1 MYMNAESSANKIKR
15 MKFLRKI
22 HIRDKEMFFFLISL
36 YEHLNIVIIHRI
48 KCRQIKEKNNKNN
61 TIIRAI
67 VVVVVAAV
75 VVVVVVVIFIN
86 VLLSE
91 TASIFNMEHLM
102 TAFMPPA
109 YLLGHPTATAA
120 LSSTSAS
127 TSPATSPNVSHCST
141 ALSKPKRWGSPPINM
156 GGQFIN
162 PATGKKRVQCSICLK
177 TFCDKGALKIHF
189 SAVHLREM
197 HKCTVEGCNMVFSSR
212 RSRNRHSANPN
223 PKLHSP
229 HIRRKISPH
238 DGRTAQQFPV
248 FPLPPAALMT
258 GATTMPAF
266 PGLIPSNAAGF
277 VPAPHPAAMF
287 SEFATTTPSFQH
299 MLSSNPERLIV
310 PNRQSTMTTHSSGTS
325 NASDNDDDESYI
337 LDVQGSNTSQSGS
350 HSDMDDYCRDIIEEE
365 QTDEHISVSVEEGER
380 EEEEEEDDEEEERDE
395 LEDTKTLVQQPQ
407 SDDSNEPLDFS
418 LNKRSAELTAA
429 PLNEKLPLK
438 PVHSFSMD
446 SLLGKRK
453 IDSCEKEMSCG
464 TISPV
469 TIKMENDIDE
479 YENSTMR
486 HNCLDLSMTQQHIKK
501 SQLDFIT
508 GHHSPL
514 SPEQHHF
521 RLLQSQMFAAAAAA
535 AACQNENNKNSVTP
549 SATPMWNLL
558 SEVYRSMLM
567 KNNNK
572 ANNNHKNNNNNNNNN
587 NNSNSNNNNLKSQQ
601 QYNEISTN
609 AISV

>member
-1 MYMNAESSANKIKR
+1 MGA
-15 MKFLRKI
+15 
-22 HIRDKEMFFFLISL
+22 ISL
-36 YEHLNIVIIHRI
+36 QYLLLEYIL
-48 KCRQIKEKNNKNN
+48 RQSE
-61 TIIRAI
+61 
-67 VVVVVAAV
+67 
-75 VVVVVVVIFIN
+75 IFIN
-86 VLLSE
+86 VLLSK
-91 TASIFNMEHLM
+91 TASIFSMEHLM

-127 TSPATSPNVSHCST
+127 TSPATSPNVSHCSV

-258 GATTMPAF
+258 GATSMPAF
-266 PGLIPSNAAGF
+266 PGLMPSNGAGF
-277 VPAPHPAAMF
+277 VPGPHPAAMF
-287 SEFATTTPSFQH
+287 GEFATTSPGFQH
-299 MLSSNPERLIV
+299 MLNTNPERLITA
-310 PNRQSTMTTHSSGTS
+310 NRQSTTMTTHSSGAS

-350 HSDMDDYCRDIIEEE
+350 HSDMDDYCREIIEEE
-365 QTDEHISVSVEEGER
+365 QIEEHISVSVKEEEQ
-380 EEEEEEDDEEEERDE
+380 EEEEEEAAVDD
-395 LEDTKTLVQQPQ
+395 LEDTKTLVQQIQ

-418 LNKRSAELTAA
+418 LNKRSTDLTKVA

-438 PVHSFSMD
+438 PAHSFSMD

-453 IDSCEKEMSCG
+453 LDSCETEMSCG
-464 TISPV
+464 PISPV

-479 YENSTMR
+479 YESSTVR
-486 HNCLDLSMTQQHIKK
+486 NNCLDLSMTQPHSKK
-501 SQLDFIT
+501 SQLEIIT
-508 GHHSPL
+508 EHHHHPSL
-514 SPEQHHF
+514 SPEEHHF

-535 AACQNENNKNSVTP
+535 AAAQNGNIENSVSP
-549 SATPMWNLL
+549 NATPMWSLL
-558 SEVYRSMLM
+558 SEMYRSMLI
-567 KNNNK
+567 KNSNK
-572 ANNNHKNNNNNNNNN
+572 A
-587 NNSNSNNNNLKSQQ
+587 SNNNIKSQQ
-601 QYNEISTN
+601 QYNEIPTN